1 MPLELDKK
9 AVISNNSS
17 ITRFQGTSCADPT
30 GSEQTEQKTLFP
42 QLHRSQQ
49 IPPSMQADSIS
60 FQCRLLRQK
69 NKERE
74 LLGQQL
80 NASFV
85 VEIKET
91 LHQNKEILSQEETLR
106 RIKAEKRID
115 QIIRSTKSSFRRAGP
130 PTSSNESNNVNV
142 NISNVG
148 SSEDY
153 SYDPKLSET
162 LDRSIGSLGSNKEQ
176 PSQEVAILN
185 STTKSQDKSNDSSM
199 DNQEPT
205 LDDENVFRK
214 QRDSP
219 IKFDSTAE
227 YIELPVSKEKARV
240 PLKKILPVKHLP
252 TDPMA
257 KLRKEKR
264 LFSVGFKV
272 TDRTD
277 SNRTLNDNE
286 QMHLTALIRLCE
298 AYTKNLG
305 SNYLFALAKESVMP
319 LSPPQVEGA
328 RHSDWHGGARIV
340 EDATERLWN
349 WEKSLINSNL
359 LRDYQGRPVFN
370 KDLDIRHISAS
381 PDIYQ
386 ASLGPNE
393 YDAKSDLG
401 ALLIK
406 DSDSSTDMEFDEV
419 DFIMGHSVHPFADSV
434 ILAGGLHPSK
444 ARDRYLTRQKANKDA
459 SQSTDGMLSQIDSI
473 RDENAEEAVN
483 EEPRKEDGEEL
494 KDLQAASP
502 LPVGVEAG
510 SVMRTSTKTPTETT
524 FTSMEPTSTTATS
537 TSLPAGGPG
546 EKQKASVTATASLKA
561 STPQKHRRGPG
572 APHSRAEKKRQGRTR
587 FARRNRSDKRARDP
601 IEMPNDFPVD
611 NLRCG
616 FENVAVDWCEI
627 ITAAGAPNPMCWFEA
642 MDAMENY
649 EFDKVSVGSEDEVRD
664 REAYGLGRRFI
675 TVAGGL
681 EGLYTILK
689 HTVEPDQP
697 KAEVLLDCMVKN
709 YKLQMPLAVGDAVR
723 LRELYK
729 NTIVKNPMLYK
740 MVLRRRN
747 ILPEDLQD
755 FVAKIIESTE
765 SSDDMLAALYP
776 SKTNSELICAAAK
789 EMFTSGYLIGG
800 PPCPVSRVTALKCI
814 KKPERV
820 SDDEDDFPEC
830 ERQSPNL
837 SMEEQSPSAGSAACG
852 SEGNFEKAFH
862 IGLSNP
868 SRDILQEVAYHL
880 PEFAYHIRPL
890 FETKWVEIGHD
901 RSCEAMLPQLYKL
914 RNMRQRRLEML
925 KLGLNLTEKEERDE
939 GISVRQLSYDLVERL
954 CYLLTCPNT
963 NSNSGVW
970 MCLLACFHGI
980 MFWPPIG
987 DFLVSRLN
995 VWIPALLLTLQ
1006 SAYATIREEGCCA
1019 LTFLAC
1025 CYPLFCRLQTV
1036 CRNLLI
1042 SNMTFALLDAMER
1055 YPDSYACFHGTLA
1068 YILHSLPC
1076 NAVIDCLLT
1085 WIPDIINRK
1094 SESPLARDWP
1104 LFVYYVA
1111 KHWPTFAINWSLLHT
1126 RQVIKLLECGLAKP
1140 ISKHNARLA
1149 LGYLVRRKG
1158 IISSVVTVWDDG
1170 EKKV

>member
-1 MPLELDKK
+1 
-9 AVISNNSS
+9 
-17 ITRFQGTSCADPT
+17 
-30 GSEQTEQKTLFP
+30 
-42 QLHRSQQ
+42 
-49 IPPSMQADSIS
+49 
-60 FQCRLLRQK
+60 
-69 NKERE
+69 
-74 LLGQQL
+74 
-80 NASFV
+80 
-85 VEIKET
+85 
-91 LHQNKEILSQEETLR
+91 
-106 RIKAEKRID
+106 
-115 QIIRSTKSSFRRAGP
+115 
-130 PTSSNESNNVNV
+130 
-142 NISNVG
+142 
-148 SSEDY
+148 
-153 SYDPKLSET
+153 
-162 LDRSIGSLGSNKEQ
+162 
-176 PSQEVAILN
+176 
-185 STTKSQDKSNDSSM
+185 
-199 DNQEPT
+199 
-205 LDDENVFRK
+205 
-214 QRDSP
+214 
-219 IKFDSTAE
+219 
-227 YIELPVSKEKARV
+227 
-240 PLKKILPVKHLP
+240 
-252 TDPMA
+252 
-257 KLRKEKR
+257 
-264 LFSVGFKV
+264 
-272 TDRTD
+272 
-277 SNRTLNDNE
+277 
-286 QMHLTALIRLCE
+286 
-298 AYTKNLG
+298 
-305 SNYLFALAKESVMP
+305 
-319 LSPPQVEGA
+319 
-328 RHSDWHGGARIV
+328 
-340 EDATERLWN
+340 
-349 WEKSLINSNL
+349 
-359 LRDYQGRPVFN
+359 
-370 KDLDIRHISAS
+370 
-381 PDIYQ
+381 
-386 ASLGPNE
+386 
-393 YDAKSDLG
+393 
-401 ALLIK
+401 
-406 DSDSSTDMEFDEV
+406 
-419 DFIMGHSVHPFADSV
+419 
-434 ILAGGLHPSK
+434 
-444 ARDRYLTRQKANKDA
+444 
-459 SQSTDGMLSQIDSI
+459 
-473 RDENAEEAVN
+473 
-483 EEPRKEDGEEL
+483 
-494 KDLQAASP
+494 
-502 LPVGVEAG
+502 
-510 SVMRTSTKTPTETT
+510 
-524 FTSMEPTSTTATS
+524 
-537 TSLPAGGPG
+537 
-546 EKQKASVTATASLKA
+546 
-561 STPQKHRRGPG
+561 
-572 APHSRAEKKRQGRTR
+572 
-587 FARRNRSDKRARDP
+587 
-601 IEMPNDFPVD
+601 
-611 NLRCG
+611 
-616 FENVAVDWCEI
+616 
-627 ITAAGAPNPMCWFEA
+627 MCWFEA

-649 EFDKVSVGSEDEVRD
+649 EFDKVSVGSEDQIRE
-664 REAYGLGRRFI
+664 REAHGLGRRFI

-755 FVAKIIESTE
+755 FVAKIIETTE

-814 KKPERV
+814 RKPVRV

-837 SMEEQSPSAGSAACG
+837 SMEEQSPSAGSAVCG

-901 RSCEAMLPQLYKL
+901 RSCEVMLPQLYKL

-954 CYLLTCPNT
+954 CYLLSCPNT
-963 NSNSGVW
+963 NSNSGIW
-970 MCLLACFHGI
+970 MGLLACFHGI

-1006 SAYATIREEGCCA
+1006 SAYATVREEGCCV

-1085 WIPDIINRK
+1085 WIPDIINRR
-1094 SESPLARDWP
+1094 SESALARDWP

-1111 KHWPTFAINWSLLHT
+1111 KHWPAFAINWSLLHT
-1126 RQVIKLLECGLAKP
+1126 RHVIKLLECGLAQR

-1149 LGYLVRRKG
+1149 LGYLVRRRG

-1170 EKKV
+1170 EKKA